1 MRPQKLK
8 PMNTA
13 THSEPGPVN
22 NRLLELGW
30 TKEELLEAVSA
41 SVSSRNSCTLND
53 PSSAPGWMAWKDGVR
68 RIRELG
74 IQKGLIRDDSDGVPC
89 VWDTKRNLKF
99 TVVNTDAGTGI
110 AEGQPSNRTK
120 KGAATERLVAHNE
133 GAFRLLLADSLNGV
147 ALTASPTLHEGRP
160 VYWYLCIFAEGDVVR
175 AELSC
180 PLTCSGGYFTDF
192 LERIVLI
199 GDDDADLIRTQMPDE
214 DGGADFEVEVVRKLS

>member
-1 MRPQKLK
+1 MPGQVLPKGSLQIALKRVPRP
-8 PMNTA
+8 
-13 THSEPGPVN
+13 
-22 NRLLELGW
+22 
-30 TKEELLEAVSA
+30 
-41 SVSSRNSCTLND
+41 SVWWLT
-53 PSSAPGWMAWKDGVR
+53 
-68 RIRELG
+68 
-74 IQKGLIRDDSDGVPC
+74 
-89 VWDTKRNLKF
+89 
-99 TVVNTDAGTGI
+99 
-110 AEGQPSNRTK
+110 
-120 KGAATERLVAHNE
+120 